1 MTINTNFSTIE
12 GQNSP
17 TALRAMSVDDIELLD
32 RALLKQMANSMTP
45 DYKKIENQVN
55 EVVNHMRKADL
66 NNLEE
71 TDNDLVFQVSEEL
84 AFEWIELFLSDVNRI
99 ERFFSEKKDS
109 LINEF
114 INMQEKFRLKSHNYE
129 DKRKLKRNAPG

>member
-1 MTINTNFSTIE
+1 M
-12 GQNSP
+12 
-17 TALRAMSVDDIELLD
+17 RMMSVDDLEFLD
-32 RALLKQMANSMTP
+32 RAKLKQMANSMTLG
-45 DYKKIENQVN
+45 YKQYENQVN
-55 EVVNHMRKADL
+55 EVVNHMKKADL

-71 TDNDLVFQVSEEL
+71 TDNDLIFQVSEEM

-99 ERFFSEKKDS
+99 ERFFSDKKDS

-129 DKRKLKRNAPG
+129 DKIKLKRNAPD

>member
-1 MTINTNFSTIE
+1 
-12 GQNSP
+12 
-17 TALRAMSVDDIELLD
+17 MSVDDIELLD

>member
-1 MTINTNFSTIE
+1 MTINANPSTIE
-12 GQNSP
+12 EQNSP
-17 TALRAMSVDDIELLD
+17 TAMRTMSHDDIEFFD

-45 DYKKIENQVN
+45 DYKQYENQVN
-55 EVVNHMRKADL
+55 EVVNHMKKADL

-71 TDNDLVFQVSEEL
+71 TDNDLVFQVSEEM

-99 ERFFSEKKDS
+99 ERFFSDKKDS

-114 INMQEKFRLKSHNYE
+114 INTQEKFRLKSHNYE